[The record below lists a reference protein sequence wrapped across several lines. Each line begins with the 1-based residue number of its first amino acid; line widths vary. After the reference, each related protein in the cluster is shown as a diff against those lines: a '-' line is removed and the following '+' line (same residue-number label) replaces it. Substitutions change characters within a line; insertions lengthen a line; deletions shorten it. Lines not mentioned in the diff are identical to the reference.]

1 MLQRRSIPPKA
12 RFVLSLLILL
22 GVGYIFFEELANA
35 SSDNCTLK
43 SVKGDYGA
51 TFTGAI
57 TAGPFAGPY
66 AAVVRIVCD
75 GKGGCHG
82 EGTQSLNGLIVPL
95 VDLGATYTVNP
106 VCTGSITVDL
116 GGGQTINFN
125 FIIVNRG
132 KELRSIQTDP
142 NTVITGNLR
151 QQ

>member
-1 MLQRRSIPPKA
+1 MLHRRIPSRASIM
-12 RFVLSLLILL
+12 LSLLILL
-22 GVGYIFFEELANA
+22 GVGYIFFEEQANA
-35 SSDNCTLK
+35 SLDNCTLK
-43 SVKGDYGA
+43 SVKGDFGA

-57 TAGPFAGPY
+57 TAGPLAGPY
-66 AAVVRIVCD
+66 AAVSRIVCD

-106 VCTGSITVDL
+106 ECTGSITVDL
-116 GGGQTINFN
+116 GGGQTIHFN
-125 FIIVNRG
+125 FIIVDGG

-142 NTVITGNLR
+142 NTAITGNLR